1 MTKKIISFLIVIVAM
16 ALLNEAAAAAMGMG
30 MGMGPPSPPCG
41 TPPFPPC
48 AVPVD
53 GGIGLLAA
61 AGIAYG
67 TRKMMK
73 RNKKNPA

>member
-1 MTKKIISFLIVIVAM
+1 MIRKLLAFAIVIMAM
-16 ALLNEAAAAAMGMG
+16 AVAHEAAAAAMGTG

-48 AVPVD
+48 AVPID

-61 AGIAYG
+61 AGVAYG